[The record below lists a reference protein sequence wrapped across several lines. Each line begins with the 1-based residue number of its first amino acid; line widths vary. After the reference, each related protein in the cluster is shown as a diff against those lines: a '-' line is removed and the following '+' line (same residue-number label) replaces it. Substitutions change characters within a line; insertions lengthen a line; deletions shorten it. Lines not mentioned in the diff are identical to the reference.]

1 MTLLSNK
8 EIEDAK
14 ELLKD
19 NLFKQLEF
27 FCDELRT
34 KYKEPTVRSYNTVGW
49 FWIEYIYG
57 YTEILEFAELKVSQ
71 CRSAFYNNVR
81 YDMDIPSDKAYKRL
95 KTFFVFLKEEGYSN
109 SKVFKAYGI

>member
-19 NLFKQLEF
+19 NLFKQLEL
-27 FCDELRT
+27 FCDELSA
-34 KYKEPTVRSYNTVGW
+34 KYKEPTVRSYETASW
-49 FWIEYIYG
+49 SWIEYVYD
-57 YTEILEFAELKVSQ
+57 YTMVIEFNELKVSQ
-71 CRSAFYNNVR
+71 CRSSFYNQVQ
-81 YDMDIPSDKAYKRL
+81 YEIDTPSNKVYQRL

-109 SKVFKAYGI
+109 PKVFKAYGI